1 MYQIVQSVS
10 SSIQNVQY
18 SLLSFDSDSKLTIK
32 TFRVTTTFH
41 SDVRVLM
48 STYDGDFFQR
58 TFCSVITNLTFYPN
72 SSGRPL
78 RVQDAVDSVS
88 QFQ

>member
-18 SLLSFDSDSKLTIK
+18 SLLSFDSNSKLTSKI
-32 TFRVTTTFH
+32 FRMTMTLY
-41 SDVRVLM
+41 SDVQILM

-58 TFCSVITNLTFYPN
+58 TFSSVIANLTFYPN

-88 QFQ
+88 

>member
-1 MYQIVQSVS
+1 MDQIVRSVS

-18 SLLSFDSDSKLTIK
+18 SLLSFDSDSKLITKI
-32 TFRVTTTFH
+32 FRVATTFH
-41 SDVRVLM
+41 SDVQVLM
-48 STYDGDFFQR
+48 STYDGDFFQS
-58 TFCSVITNLTFYPN
+58 TFCSVISNLTFYPN

-88 QFQ
+88 